1 MVTTKTNVFV
11 PAEKGFSF
19 EMRCGKRCVLFL
31 VVSQESTSAQGPGFQ
46 LPFLFFSFQ
55 AHSYVSETGSEYL
68 SLEVC

>member
-1 MVTTKTNVFV
+1 MVTPKTNVFV
-11 PAEKGFSF
+11 PAEKGFSSEIDAVSAVF
-19 EMRCGKRCVLFL
+19 FFL